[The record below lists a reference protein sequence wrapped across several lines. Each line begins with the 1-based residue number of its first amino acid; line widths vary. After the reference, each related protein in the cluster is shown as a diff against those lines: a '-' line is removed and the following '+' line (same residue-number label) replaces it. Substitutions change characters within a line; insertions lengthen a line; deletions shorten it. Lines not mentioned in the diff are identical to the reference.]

1 MSQAPVNSDAD
12 NLTERL
18 RQVEEELEALRAR
31 QPGALLRSM
40 LPPEVR
46 QHLRAAQ
53 REQLLAVRAL
63 IDAAIK
69 RTEEEPV
76 RPRRRESV
84 RIE

>member
-1 MSQAPVNSDAD
+1 MSQAPVDGDARY
-12 NLTERL
+12 LAERL
-18 RQVEEELEALRAR
+18 RQVEEEIEALRAQR
-31 QPGALLRSM
+31 RGARLRSM

-69 RTEEEPV
+69 RTEEEPA
-76 RPRRRESV
+76 PRRRAESV
-84 RIE
+84 RID